1 MIFIPIIIL
10 IYLVSIA
17 ASDKSPKIKKNP
29 RNVVAVADFPFGG
42 DTQVKENVVFSAKE
56 GKHVN
61 VHIDM
66 TGLPKDEGPFF
77 YHIHER
83 SVPGNGNCEAVGLH
97 FNPYNASPVCDEQ
110 KNDAYCQVG
119 DLLGKHGCINTT
131 CFELKYSD
139 PYLSLNRK
147 SKSYI
152 IGKSVVFHYPNLTK
166 IACADIEEANELRLQ
181 SLIDEYTQTDYAI
194 QLKELNTPLETDYKF
209 DEVEALSSEIYHS
222 DTDPDPPQQELILT
236 EKLYNK
242 TDNVY
247 SPEET
252 RSSDQNKKS
261 HRHSLLPLAKWKK
274 NSPKNYSNISIHGI
288 SSDCLNDG
296 MMVTGSVFGSLVL
309 GIAAGIFV

>member
-1 MIFIPIIIL
+1 MKDHFSTIYMNGLFQETAIAKQLGCIL
-10 IYLVSIA
+10 ILIMLVQFA
-17 ASDKSPKIKKNP
+17 MN
-29 RNVVAVADFPFGG
+29 
-42 DTQVKENVVFSAKE
+42 
-56 GKHVN
+56 
-61 VHIDM
+61 
-66 TGLPKDEGPFF
+66 
-77 YHIHER
+77 
-83 SVPGNGNCEAVGLH
+83 
-97 FNPYNASPVCDEQ
+97 

-119 DLLGKHGCINTT
+119 DLLKHGCINTT

-181 SLIDEYTQTDYAI
+181 SLIDEYTQTDDAI

-252 RSSDQNKKS
+252 RPSDQNKKS

-274 NSPKNYSNISIHGI
+274 IAPKLFQHFYPRN
-288 SSDCLNDG
+288 L
-296 MMVTGSVFGSLVL
+296 
-309 GIAAGIFV
+309 